1 MLHGLARRIMT
12 LTGWRRLALA
22 FVSGCMAAAAMPPLL
37 LWPLLFAAFPILVWL
52 LDAGGREQRN
62 RLSSAA
68 RAFAVGWAFGFGF
81 FVVSLYWTGA
91 AFLVDAKTYGWMM
104 PFAVAALPA
113 GMALYWAGATAL
125 ASLAWTEGIA
135 RIFLLSALLAIA
147 EWLRGHLFTGFPWN
161 ALGYATEAFDG
172 LAQIAAYIG
181 IWGLTLLVIL
191 WSALPVIWG
200 DAPRRWARPAAS
212 CILLAAVFLA
222 AAGTMR
228 LHGSDQASSGIRL
241 RIVQP
246 NVPQSDK
253 WRSDNALPILEELI
267 ALSKGAANVEGANP
281 SPPALIIWPES
292 SVPFLI
298 DEEPRA
304 LALIAQALD
313 DSSHLLMG
321 SLRRDVSTDGAYQ
334 RVFNSLFAMNGRGN
348 INAVYDKHH
357 LVPYGEYLPMAAWLE
372 PLGLRRLVT
381 VPGSFE
387 PGRGPRTLA
396 ISPLPSFSP
405 LICYEVIFPGQ
416 VSDRERRPDWLLNIT
431 NDGWFGIT
439 TGPYQ
444 HLSQARFRAIEEGLP
459 LVRSANTGISAV
471 IDAHGRVRQS
481 LRLGRKGV
489 IDGLLPPAL
498 AATPYVRFRDLPF
511 WLLTLASLAAS
522 LVLQLS
528 PKPSLV
534 RAR

>member
-1 MLHGLARRIMT
+1 MSLA
-12 LTGWRRLALA
+12 GWRRLTLA
-22 FVSGCMAAAAMPPLL
+22 CVSGCIAAAAMPPLL
-37 LWPLLFAAFPILVWL
+37 LWPLLFVAFPILVWL
-52 LDAGGREQRN
+52 LDAVHREQRN
-62 RLSSAA
+62 RLSSAGQ
-68 RAFAVGWAFGFGF
+68 AFAIGWAFGFGF
-81 FVVSLYWTGA
+81 FVVSLYWIGA

-104 PFAVAALPA
+104 PIAVAALPA

-125 ASLAWTEGIA
+125 ASLAWTAGIA
-135 RIFLLSALLAIA
+135 RILLLSALLAVA

-172 LAQIAAYIG
+172 LAQIAAYVG
-181 IWGLTLLVIL
+181 IWGLTFLVIL
-191 WSALPVIWG
+191 WSALPAVWG
-200 DAPRRWARPAAS
+200 DEPRRWARPAAS
-212 CILLAAVFLA
+212 CILLTALLLA

-228 LHGSDQASSGIRL
+228 LHGSDPAPSGFRL

-253 WRSDNALPILEELI
+253 WRSDNALQILEELI
-267 ALSKGAANVEGANP
+267 ALSKSGEGAN
-281 SPPALIIWPES
+281 SPPPAIIIWPES

-321 SLRRDVSTDGAYQ
+321 SLRRSVSTDEAHQ
-334 RVFNSLFAMNGRGN
+334 SAFNSLFAINGRGSV
-348 INAVYDKHH
+348 NAVYDKHH
-357 LVPYGEYLPMAAWLE
+357 LVPYGEYLPLAPWLE

-396 ISPLPSFSP
+396 ISPLPPFSP
-405 LICYEVIFPGQ
+405 LICYEVIFPGE
-416 VSDRERRPDWLLNIT
+416 VADAHRRPDWLLNIT

-439 TGPYQ
+439 TGPHQ

-459 LVRSANTGISAV
+459 LVRAANTGISAV
-471 IDAHGRVRQS
+471 IDAHGRVRNS
-481 LRLGRKGV
+481 LPLGRKGI

-498 AATPYVRFRDLPF
+498 AATPYVRLRDLPF
-511 WLLTLASLAAS
+511 LLLVLASLAAS

-528 PKPSLV
+528 PRPSLV